1 MAVSESS
8 TRIRA
13 GDTIIR
19 RALRVLAQR
28 LGEPG
33 AALTSPQSVREYLRL
48 RIGAEECER
57 FVALWLNHQHQV
69 VEIEE
74 LFRGTLSQT
83 AVYPRE
89 VVKSA
94 LRANAAAVI
103 FAHNHPSG
111 LAEPSSADE
120 VLTLMLKNALNLVE
134 VKVLDHFVIGASTST
149 SFLERGLMEAT
160 RGARNRGGAPWP
172 YVAKRRKPLRRKIA
186 LIRGGMARAQAG
198 FRGRRRRSTASD

>member
-8 TRIRA
+8 TRVRA

-19 RALRVLAQR
+19 RALHVLASR

-57 FVALWLNHQHQV
+57 FVALWMNHQHQV

-83 AVYPRE
+83 PVYPRE

-94 LRANAAAVI
+94 LRVNAAAVI

-111 LAEPSSADE
+111 LAEPSSADKE
-120 VLTLMLKNALNLVE
+120 ITQRLKEALNLVE
-134 VKVLDHFVIGASTST
+134 VKVLDHFVIGASAST
-149 SFLERGLMEAT
+149 SFLERGLMETTAVHSE
-160 RGARNRGGAPWP
+160 GALWP

-186 LIRGGMARAQAG
+186 FSRGGPARAQAG
-198 FRGRRRRSTASD
+198 FRGRRRRNVASD

>member
-13 GDTIIR
+13 GNAVIR
-19 RALRVLAQR
+19 RALHVLAKR

-33 AALTSPQSVREYLRL
+33 AALTSSRAVRAYLRL

-57 FVALWLNHQHQV
+57 FVALWLNNQHQV
-69 VEIEE
+69 IEVEE
-74 LFRGTLSQT
+74 LSRGTICQT

-111 LAEPSSADE
+111 LAEPSLVDKL
-120 VLTLMLKNALNLVE
+120 LTRNLEEALALVE
-134 VKVLDHFVIGASTST
+134 VRVLDHFVIAGNASM
-149 SFLERGLMEAT
+149 SFAERGLLPSGD
-160 RGARNRGGAPWP
+160 GARVGESQRPPAT
-172 YVAKRRKPLRRKIA
+172 KRRKPLKPGAVSCRA
-186 LIRGGMARAQAG
+186 GTARALAR
-198 FRGRRRRSTASD
+198 FRGQRRRIAASL